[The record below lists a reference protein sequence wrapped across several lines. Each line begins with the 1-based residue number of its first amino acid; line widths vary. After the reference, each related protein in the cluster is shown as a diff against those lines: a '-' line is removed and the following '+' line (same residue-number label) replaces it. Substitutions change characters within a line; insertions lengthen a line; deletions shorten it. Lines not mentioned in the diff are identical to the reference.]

1 MWTLINIKCGL
12 RKSKDI
18 RIGPQKA
25 DLPLEA
31 RTRVSPRSIPS
42 RFAEP
47 ESSMSLIN
55 AYHPLFDKYRV
66 DLVLQGHIHNY
77 QRTYPIQYNSKKP
90 TSPIVTTKSTSNYNN
105 PKGEV
110 FVIIG
115 TGGINFHGLKSKAS
129 FVSKQDAIRFGAL
142 DFTIT
147 NSGKKLD
154 AKFYGNDGSIRD
166 SFTVQK

>member
-1 MWTLINIKCGL
+1 MGDYSYQIAIKPIDKKVKINIGNH
-12 RKSKDI
+12 
-18 RIGPQKA
+18 
-25 DLPLEA
+25 
-31 RTRVSPRSIPS
+31 
-42 RFAEP
+42 
-47 ESSMSLIN
+47 ESS
-55 AYHPLFDKYRV
+55 PKYGLNQYMKSFGLSKQYYSF

-110 FVIIG
+110 FVIVG

-166 SFTVQK
+166 SFTIQK